1 MQESVRILIIT
12 KNHAYERLYHD
23 FFAQSGYIVYPCDA
37 VSNAMLQLLMY
48 PQISL
53 ILLDTDFVNVS
64 IKKFLQTLKRHAE
77 WREKKVILFD
87 SADKGDL
94 LKVIF
99 TPNGI
104 VYSASVDPMDIRKL
118 IQQILR

>member
-104 VYSASVDPMDIRKL
+104 VYSSSVDPMDIRKL

>member
-64 IKKFLQTLKRHAE
+64 IKKFLQTLKKHAE

-104 VYSASVDPMDIRKL
+104 VYSSSVDPMDIRKL